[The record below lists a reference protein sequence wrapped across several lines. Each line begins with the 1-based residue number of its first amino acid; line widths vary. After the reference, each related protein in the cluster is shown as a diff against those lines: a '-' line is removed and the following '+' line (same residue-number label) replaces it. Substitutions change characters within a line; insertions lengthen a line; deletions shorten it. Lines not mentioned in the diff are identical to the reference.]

1 MGKKKEVHMQTL
13 TIGELKTSFS
23 EVLKK
28 IRNGEEI
35 VVCYG
40 KKREKVAVIVPYSAY
55 TSTPERS
62 LGPLKDRAGCII
74 HDDFEISEKE
84 MLAS

>member
-1 MGKKKEVHMQTL
+1 MQTL

-28 IRNGEEI
+28 IRSSQKI
-35 VVCYG
+35 VISYG
-40 KKREKVAVIVPYSAY
+40 KKREKVAVIVPYPAY
-55 TSTPERS
+55 ASIAKRS
-62 LGPLKDRAGCII
+62 LGLLKDRAKCII

-84 MLAS
+84 MLAL

>member
-1 MGKKKEVHMQTL
+1 MQTL

-28 IRNGEEI
+28 IRNGQEI
-35 VVCYG
+35 VISYG
-40 KKREKVAVIVPYSAY
+40 KKREKVAVIVPYSSY
-55 TSTPERS
+55 VSTPERS
-62 LGPLKDRAGCII
+62 LGLLEDRAGCII

>member
-1 MGKKKEVHMQTL
+1 MQTL
-13 TIGELKTSFS
+13 TVGELKTGFS

-28 IRNGEEI
+28 IRSGEEI
-35 VVCYG
+35 VISYG
-40 KKREKVAVIVPYSAY
+40 KKREKVAVLVPYSTYA
-55 TSTPERS
+55 STPERS
-62 LGPLKDRAGCII
+62 LGLLKNRAECII

>member
-1 MGKKKEVHMQTL
+1 MQTL
-13 TIGELKTSFS
+13 TIGEVKTSFS

-28 IRNGEEI
+28 VRSGQKI
-35 VVCYG
+35 VISYG

-55 TSTPERS
+55 ASTQERS
-62 LGPLKDRAGCII
+62 LGLLKYRAKCII

>member
-1 MGKKKEVHMQTL
+1 MQTL
-13 TIGELKTSFS
+13 TIGELKTGFS

-28 IRNGEEI
+28 IRSGEEI
-35 VVCYG
+35 VISYG
-40 KKREKVAVIVPYSAY
+40 KKREKVAVLIPYSTYA
-55 TSTPERS
+55 STPERS
-62 LGPLKDRAGCII
+62 LGLLKNRAECII

>member
-1 MGKKKEVHMQTL
+1 MQTL

-28 IRNGEEI
+28 IRSGQEI
-35 VVCYG
+35 VISYG
-40 KKREKVAVIVPYSAY
+40 KKREKVAVIIPYSAY
-55 TSTPERS
+55 ASKPERS
-62 LGPLKDRAGCII
+62 LGLLKDRAGFMI

-84 MLAS
+84 LLAS

>member
-1 MGKKKEVHMQTL
+1 MQTL

-28 IRNGEEI
+28 IRSGQKI
-35 VVCYG
+35 VISYG
-40 KKREKVAVIVPYSAY
+40 KKREKVAVILPYSAY
-55 TSTPERS
+55 AFTQERS
-62 LGPLKDRAGCII
+62 LGLLKDRAGCII

-84 MLAS
+84 MPAS